1 MNPLSEIRKSIC
13 TMVGKRGV
21 VVFTAQV
28 VSVDDEC
35 CTVSTIFSF
44 FLRYVAV

>member
-1 MNPLSEIRKSIC
+1 MNPLSDIRKSIC
-13 TMVGKRGV
+13 TMVGKSGGV
-21 VVFTAQV
+21 AFTAQV
-28 VSVDDEC
+28 VSVDGEC